1 MLEVGRMACIF
12 WVSAGHWLAGCWALF
27 QRWLGAV
34 DKTVSEHSV
43 RAKCC
48 QADLLEGLLCFSFTL
63 LQQRALSTMANCP
76 FSCFVSR
83 WGWSET
89 QRSHP
94 KEHRNRAGCGNA
106 QPDGAPG
113 QPWVHWG
120 QHEQLWIGGKVSH
133 WKWAGWLLARCSAL
147 LYLLVLLQGDR
158 CVCLTCLCCR
168 CAAHPIRAEQI
179 APSSCVAGTYFSCLY
194 TFLKCP
200 HYSELKLIPIT
211 FNGSAFRRIIQ
222 SE

>member
-1 MLEVGRMACIF
+1 MYILSI
-12 WVSAGHWLAGCWALF
+12 CWALACGM
-27 QRWLGAV
+27 LGFVPEMAGSSWQDWV
-34 DKTVSEHSV
+34 TEHSV

-147 LYLLVLLQGDR
+147 IPV
-158 CVCLTCLCCR
+158 
-168 CAAHPIRAEQI
+168 
-179 APSSCVAGTYFSCLY
+179 SSPPGW
-194 TFLKCP
+194 
-200 HYSELKLIPIT
+200 
-211 FNGSAFRRIIQ
+211 
-222 SE
+222 